1 MKYQQGCQTQVR
13 ISENSNLL
21 VRKTQENPGICLEK
35 VRENLAWMLSMSLK
49 VKDFFI
55 VSGKSGN
62 PRPEQ
67 CAELVGYIGD
77 QHCSLN

>member
-1 MKYQQGCQTQVR
+1 
-13 ISENSNLL
+13 
-21 VRKTQENPGICLEK
+21 
-35 VRENLAWMLSMSLK
+35 MLSLSLK

-77 QHCSLN
+77 QHCSLNWKLLQTFLLKIDKRLKNY

>member
-1 MKYQQGCQTQVR
+1 
-13 ISENSNLL
+13 
-21 VRKTQENPGICLEK
+21 
-35 VRENLAWMLSMSLK
+35 MLSMSLK

-62 PRPEQ
+62 PRPER

>member
-1 MKYQQGCQTQVR
+1 
-13 ISENSNLL
+13 
-21 VRKTQENPGICLEK
+21 
-35 VRENLAWMLSMSLK
+35 MSLK

-62 PRPEQ
+62 PRPER

-77 QHCSLN
+77 QHCSLNWKLLQTFLLKIDKRLKNY